1 MTSPDESGQITISPE
16 RDENPSAV
24 IGSLVA
30 LSINVAVYAG
40 IAVHTMLC
48 RRKYGKFI
56 DDNDLVDLSLPVQ
69 FFMLTPGPIY
79 AAGFL
84 LVVVGLILKECAI
97 ERKDV
102 SLKINLF
109 ALAVA
114 VCLFVTFLWTVQ
126 FHFDAMLG

>member
-1 MTSPDESGQITISPE
+1 MASLEDSDHVTISPA
-16 RDENPSAV
+16 RDENPSV
-24 IGSLVA
+24 IIASLATLTLDV
-30 LSINVAVYAG
+30 VVYAS
-40 IAVHTMLC
+40 IAIHTMLC

-56 DDNDLVDLSLPVQ
+56 DEKELVDLSLPVQ

-84 LVVVGLILKECAI
+84 LTLIGLILKECAI

-102 SLKINLF
+102 ALKINLF

-126 FHFDAMLG
+126 FHFDAILG